1 MLILFTDY
9 GASDPYVG
17 QIKAVLHRDAPGI
30 AVIDLLHTVPSY
42 NAHAGAHL
50 LAALAKSFPVGSVF
64 LCVIDPGVG
73 GDRAA
78 LVVEADGRYY
88 VGPDNGLLSVIA
100 QRAGQCRVWAIDW
113 RPDTLSDTF
122 HGRDVFAPV
131 AARLATTGLP
141 VEWLSEAGLAV
152 SFDMADL
159 PRVIYIDHYGNA
171 WTGVRGG
178 LLDRDA
184 KLRLRD
190 RELVYRRTF
199 VDTEKGQPFWYVNS
213 VGLIEIAANRSSATE
228 LLGLAIGDMVRLSGS
243 PDSRLH

>member
-178 LLDRDA
+178 LQDRDV
-184 KLRLRD
+184 KMRIRD

-199 VDTEKGQPFWYVNS
+199 VEAEKGQPFWYVNS
-213 VGLIEIAANRSSATE
+213 VGLIEIAANRCSATE
-228 LLGLAIGDMVRLSGS
+228 LLGLTIGDMVRLSGS